1 VWRVE
6 LSKISQIT
14 QIFNSFN
21 LCNLLIKYFLA
32 VHFKERSMDFK
43 DKIAIITGG
52 ASGMGAATARELAAA
67 GAKVIIVDRNGAL
80 AVQVAQEIGVETAV
94 GDVSDPDFC
103 QQVVDEAVERYG
115 RLDILVNAA
124 GIIVRADAL
133 GTSNEQWQKVMNVNV
148 SGIFYLSRAAVAVM
162 KQQGKG
168 VIVNFG
174 SIWGG
179 VGAAGVVAYCASKGA
194 VHQLTRAMA
203 LDHVKD
209 GIRINAVCP
218 GEVNTPMLA
227 SERSEPVTA
236 EILQRIASSVPM
248 ERLADP
254 VEIARVVCF
263 LASDDAS
270 YMTGAMVNVDAGY
283 TAR

>member
-1 VWRVE
+1 
-6 LSKISQIT
+6 
-14 QIFNSFN
+14 
-21 LCNLLIKYFLA
+21 
-32 VHFKERSMDFK
+32 MDFTNQV
-43 DKIAIITGG
+43 AIVTGG
-52 ASGMGAATARELAAA
+52 ASGMGAATARELAIA
-67 GAKVIIVDRNGAL
+67 GAKVIIVDKNVVL
-80 AVQVAQEIGVETAV
+80 ATAFAEEIGADVLI
-94 GDVSDPDFC
+94 GDVSDSLFC
-103 QQVVDEAVERYG
+103 ERVVDEAVGKYG
-115 RLDILVNAA
+115 RLDILINAA

-133 GTSNEQWQKVMNVNV
+133 GTSDEQWQQVMNVNV
-148 SGIFYLSRAAVAVM
+148 SGVFYLSRATIKVM
-162 KQQGKG
+162 KLQGKG
-168 VIVNFG
+168 AIVNFG

-179 VGAAGVVAYCASKGA
+179 VGAAGVVAYCTSKGA

-227 SERSEPVTA
+227 SERSEPVT
-236 EILQRIASSVPM
+236 EEMLQRIASTVPM
-248 ERLADP
+248 QRLADP
-254 VEIARVVCF
+254 VEIARVVLF

>member
-1 VWRVE
+1 
-6 LSKISQIT
+6 
-14 QIFNSFN
+14 
-21 LCNLLIKYFLA
+21 
-32 VHFKERSMDFK
+32 MDFT
-43 DKIAIITGG
+43 DKIAIVTGG
-52 ASGMGAATARELAAA
+52 ASGMGAATAREFAAA
-67 GAKVIIVDRNGAL
+67 GARVVIVDRNAEL
-80 AVQVAQEIGVETAV
+80 ATAVAQEIGAETAV

-103 QQVVDEAVERYG
+103 QQVVDDVVGKYG

-162 KQQGKG
+162 KPQGKG

-227 SERSEPVTA
+227 SERSEPVTE
-236 EILQRIASSVPM
+236 EILQRIASTVPM

-254 VEIARVVCF
+254 VEIARVVIF

>member
-1 VWRVE
+1 
-6 LSKISQIT
+6 
-14 QIFNSFN
+14 
-21 LCNLLIKYFLA
+21 
-32 VHFKERSMDFK
+32 MDFIN
-43 DKIAIITGG
+43 KIAIVTGG
-52 ASGMGAATARELAAA
+52 SSGMGAASARELAAA
-67 GAKVIIVDRNGAL
+67 GAQVVIVDRNGAL
-80 AVQVAQEIGVETAV
+80 AAEVAQEIGAETAV
-94 GDVSDPDFC
+94 GDISDPDFC
-103 QQVVDEAVERYG
+103 QQVVDEVVERYG

-133 GTSNEQWQKVMNVNV
+133 GTSNAQWQQVMNVNV

-227 SERSEPVTA
+227 SERSEPVTE
-236 EILQRIASSVPM
+236 EILQRIASTVPM